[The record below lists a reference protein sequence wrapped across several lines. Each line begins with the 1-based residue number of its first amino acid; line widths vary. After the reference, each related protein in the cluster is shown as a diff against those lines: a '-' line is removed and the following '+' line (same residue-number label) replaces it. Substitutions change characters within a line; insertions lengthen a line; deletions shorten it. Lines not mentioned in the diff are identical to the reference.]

1 VAMAVAVFSALKQW
15 PVRAYVAMTGEISV
29 AGNVKPVGGVI
40 PKIEAARRAGVK
52 QVFIPQENWLE
63 IFEHWE
69 DIEVV
74 PVESIAQVI
83 ENAVL
88 VDVSRDSIVSGYPRT
103 LVNC

>member
-1 VAMAVAVFSALKQW
+1 MFADEALDEVIAVVMAALQ
-15 PVRAYVAMTGEISV
+15 PQLQRM
-29 AGNVKPVGGVI
+29 
-40 PKIEAARRAGVK
+40 AARRAGVK

-63 IFEHWE
+63 IFDHWE